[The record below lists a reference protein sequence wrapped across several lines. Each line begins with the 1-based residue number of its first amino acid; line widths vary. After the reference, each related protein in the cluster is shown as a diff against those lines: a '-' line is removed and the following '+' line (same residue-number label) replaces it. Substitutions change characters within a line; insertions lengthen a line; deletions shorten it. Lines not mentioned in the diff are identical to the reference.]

1 MPVMAP
7 ATAWGDDEKLTAVRT
22 AVPVP
27 TRANVLSP
35 AGEPRILRSNPMK
48 NARAKPVMTRPMSA
62 ASLVMAPVRAS
73 AGRCRWSSPALPA
86 SASTLRFV
94 TLSRG
99 PGNGR
104 TAHVASSCRR
114 TQRNML
120 GTGNRSSRP
129 TATRVPFLSSRSRR

>member
-86 SASTLRFV
+86 SASTPPIGHAIPWAGERPD
-94 TLSRG
+94 G
-99 PGNGR
+99 
-104 TAHVASSCRR
+104 SCRQLLPENPAEHAR
-114 TQRNML
+114 YREQK
-120 GTGNRSSRP
+120 
-129 TATRVPFLSSRSRR
+129 LSTYRDKGALLEQPVA